1 MSHVRVCTVL
11 AMLSKSDLSLFAF
24 YKESQDLQKMAEKRV
39 GQDCQSRPFACGA
52 IFYFYL
58 INGLAYSRREL
69 DFCKCVW
76 RVVDRYVHAQ
86 REKKQVSF
94 FSPKIAELPDCSC
107 ISACAKMHVSDE
119 VETRGKIDELHSG
132 SVDLM
137 IEYKHF
143 ETQTCSLA

>member
-76 RVVDRYVHAQ
+76 RVVDTYVHKERRSKVTGVKVAPRKHRKNQ
-86 REKKQVSF
+86 NK
-94 FSPKIAELPDCSC
+94 
-107 ISACAKMHVSDE
+107 SA
-119 VETRGKIDELHSG
+119 RN
-132 SVDLM
+132 LM
-137 IEYKHF
+137 LIM
-143 ETQTCSLA
+143 